1 MHRMPLAFF
10 FLFDHASIRVYF
22 EDKENLFYKLQ
33 IFPLLKI
40 IERKLMTLLKQRE
53 KQIIA
58 IWGFAVEQITFT
70 KHRTTTQ

>member
-70 KHRTTTQ
+70 KHRTTT